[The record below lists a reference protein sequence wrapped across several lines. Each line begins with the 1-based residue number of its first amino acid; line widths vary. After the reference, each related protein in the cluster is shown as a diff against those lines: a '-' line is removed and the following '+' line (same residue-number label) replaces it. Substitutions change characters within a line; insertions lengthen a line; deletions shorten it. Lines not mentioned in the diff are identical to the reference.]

1 MKTKNIC
8 PLMGDEC
15 LYEDCMW
22 YDDDRPRCSVYI
34 IADSLRFLEIS
45 AGKNKEPGKEGMKN
59 GKQRVRRRVDAE
71 DGAV

>member
-1 MKTKNIC
+1 METRKMC

-15 LYEDCMW
+15 LHEDCMW
-22 YDDDRPRCSVYI
+22 YDNDRPRCSVYI
-34 IADSLRFLEIS
+34 IADSLRFAEIPTT
-45 AGKNKEPGKEGMKN
+45 KNKEPGKEGMKN